1 MPTQEVPVERTGV
14 EPIDWSQ
21 VVSQMNRYLRIKQT
35 AVAVQYFKTKEEI
48 LQIPK
53 VRIPTRHIAPCT
65 TISQAV
71 QFNWTVAC
79 LPETIHINYCRGI
92 HGMYQ
97 RDDKW
102 HSGKIFDKVYYENLC
117 DAKAHHDALGVPA
130 GTVRRL
136 RSNTADFW
144 SPARSRRLHNLC
156 RFSPDFHATRR
167 LAILRV

>member
-92 HGMYQ
+92 RETISGTLGKYSIRSIMKTSATQ
-97 RDDKW
+97 RLTTTHW
-102 HSGKIFDKVYYENLC
+102 CACRHSTQ
-117 DAKAHHDALGVPA
+117 A
-130 GTVRRL
+130 
-136 RSNTADFW
+136 S
-144 SPARSRRLHNLC
+144 
-156 RFSPDFHATRR
+156 
-167 LAILRV
+167 